1 MRALLQRV
9 SKASVTVAGEITGQ
23 IEAGLLV
30 LLGVG
35 LQDTDADAAKLAHKV
50 THLRV
55 FEDSVGKMNL
65 SLLDVRGEMLVV
77 SQFTL
82 YAETAK
88 GNRPSYSQAAR
99 PEVAGVLYEAFIG
112 YCRGQGV
119 RVSTGIFQS
128 DMQVMLIND
137 GPVTL
142 MCET

>member
-1 MRALLQRV
+1 M
-9 SKASVTVAGEITGQ
+9 TVAGEISGQ

-35 LQDTDADAAKLAHKV
+35 LQDTDAEAAKLAHKV
-50 THLRV
+50 THLRI
-55 FEDSVGKMNL
+55 FEDSAGKMNL

-99 PEVAGVLYEAFIG
+99 PEAAVLLYEAFIG
-112 YCRGQGV
+112 YCREQGV
-119 RVSTGIFQS
+119 RVATGVFQS

-142 MCET
+142 LCEI